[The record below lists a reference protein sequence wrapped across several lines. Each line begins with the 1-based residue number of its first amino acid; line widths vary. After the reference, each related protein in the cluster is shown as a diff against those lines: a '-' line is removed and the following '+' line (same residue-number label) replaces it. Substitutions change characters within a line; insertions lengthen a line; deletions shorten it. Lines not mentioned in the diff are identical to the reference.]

1 MPTDTVLEAA
11 EVRNPTLNRLTSGC
25 CQSRAAGLDPAKTK
39 PSSNICIFRVGNAH
53 EVGEPDAADGVFVP
67 GKSYVR

>member
-11 EVRNPTLNRLTSGC
+11 EVRNPTLNRFTSGC
-25 CQSRAAGLDPAKTK
+25 CHSHATGLDPAKTK
-39 PSSNICIFRVGNAH
+39 PSSNICIFRVENAH
-53 EVGEPDAADGVFVP
+53 EVGEADVADVVFVP

>member
-11 EVRNPTLNRLTSGC
+11 EVRNPTLKQCYESHAT
-25 CQSRAAGLDPAKTK
+25 GLDSVKTK
-39 PSSNICIFRVGNAH
+39 PSSNICIFRVENAH
-53 EVGEPDAADGVFVP
+53 EVGEADAADGVFVP